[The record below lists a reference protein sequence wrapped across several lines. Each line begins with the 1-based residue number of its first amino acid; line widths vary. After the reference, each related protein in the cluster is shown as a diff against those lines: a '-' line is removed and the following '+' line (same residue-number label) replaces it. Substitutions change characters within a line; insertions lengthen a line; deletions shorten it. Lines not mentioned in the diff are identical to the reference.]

1 MSSSDD
7 DTPLVRGK
15 PEGECTARIALVQAR
30 HGYLPLTR
38 RLPLSSSTSPFN
50 SLLARNPTIS
60 LQLAQTQPLN
70 MADHPPTAKSNERIS
85 PEDVK
90 KMDAEV
96 PHTDHVEPGISIRMG
111 PVDAEDKMDVDAPE
125 TNGNTNG
132 KRKARSS
139 ITNGKSYKDVS
150 SSEEDDKPLVR
161 ISQGPLRAV
170 APY

>member
-1 MSSSDD
+1 
-7 DTPLVRGK
+7 
-15 PEGECTARIALVQAR
+15 
-30 HGYLPLTR
+30 
-38 RLPLSSSTSPFN
+38 
-50 SLLARNPTIS
+50 
-60 LQLAQTQPLN
+60 
-70 MADHPPTAKSNERIS
+70 MADHPPKAKSNERIS

-132 KRKARSS
+132 KRK
-139 ITNGKSYKDVS
+139 SYKDVS

-161 ISQGPLRAV
+161 ISQGPLRALCHTNEFIRV
-170 APY
+170 SGGEHHSKPKQSRTIPTQSSAMCL